1 MYGYWRNVGRLV
13 FVIGMVHRYVI
24 QCKKKKKTKTKKSCI
39 SHSLPFPLFFHLTVF
54 WFDFSS
60 HVTRSVFLFKKAPK
74 NLTKKTKKILS
85 FFNFSLEFLF
95 QFLSLS
101 LFSFFLRLFELIRC
115 FILSNSTSLFS
126 VLHSTF
132 YIQPRTVFFQSTE
145 ATPTSLPYCLPYLTG
160 EEEKKINTHVHC
172 QKFRRYFDYYCARH
186 LQHRYKMINVNSN
199 YYEKRLNFPRS
210 RICTPSTVWVGQLSP
225 GDAGLKKVICLAC
238 DSATRCHLPV
248 SPFIF
253 SKTLLAI
260 NNFGSG

>member
-1 MYGYWRNVGRLV
+1 MSSNAKNKK
-13 FVIGMVHRYVI
+13 
-24 QCKKKKKTKTKKSCI
+24 QNKKKLHLSLSPFSIVFSFDCLLIWFFFTRHQVSVSFKKSPQK
-39 SHSLPFPLFFHLTVF
+39 SY
-54 WFDFSS
+54 
-60 HVTRSVFLFKKAPK
+60 KKK
-74 NLTKKTKKILS
+74 FKKILS

-172 QKFRRYFDYYCARH
+172 QKFRRYFYYYCARH
-186 LQHRYKMINVNSN
+186 LHRWNDQ
-199 YYEKRLNFPRS
+199 
-210 RICTPSTVWVGQLSP
+210 CTFKLLWQAFEFSQISDLYFVLLQRFELASWALAMRDS
-225 GDAGLKKVICLAC
+225 KK
-238 DSATRCHLPV
+238 
-248 SPFIF
+248 
-253 SKTLLAI
+253 
-260 NNFGSG
+260 

>member
-1 MYGYWRNVGRLV
+1 MSSNA
-13 FVIGMVHRYVI
+13 
-24 QCKKKKKTKTKKSCI
+24 KKKQKQKQKKVASLTLSLLHCFFIWLSFDLIFLHTSPGQCFFLKK
-39 SHSLPFPLFFHLTVF
+39 P
-54 WFDFSS
+54 
-60 HVTRSVFLFKKAPK
+60 PK
-74 NLTKKTKKILS
+74 ILQKKTKKILS

-172 QKFRRYFDYYCARH
+172 Q
-186 LQHRYKMINVNSN
+186 
-199 YYEKRLNFPRS
+199 
-210 RICTPSTVWVGQLSP
+210 
-225 GDAGLKKVICLAC
+225 
-238 DSATRCHLPV
+238 
-248 SPFIF
+248 
-253 SKTLLAI
+253 
-260 NNFGSG
+260 NFGGTLIIIAQGIYSTDIKWSM